1 MKAARALVEQHAAL
15 LFQAT
20 FPTSGTALA
29 DADDALRALA
39 HRLAALPDGDPLLV
53 ALDNTGIAGTA
64 VASTFSLAATRWLCE
79 RFPDQVELLYVDAAP
94 HEARALLERALDPME
109 RDALVDRPMAW
120 PQWCRRHL
128 GADPQQHLPRLIAL
142 VDRLTPQDRERE
154 AAWAQLQ
161 VFVRWRQRADAPGLT
176 QGRFGRQARHV
187 HGTGLLRPDGP
198 LAVWDDPAPR
208 RLRLG
213 DADRRHLADLG
224 RGVMLS
230 LLRETDFFTHGDP
243 AQIECIDLGRGLQV
257 ALYACRGER
266 KLTLES
272 YVGYLLFKNRVP
284 VAYGGSWVL
293 GAQAAFGV
301 NVLPPFRGGEST
313 LLVCQLLRVYAWRF
327 RLQVLRVEASQIGR
341 DNKDG
346 IRSGAF
352 WFYWRLGFRPLQTDK
367 RALAEQEWARIVADS
382 GGRPA
387 ARHYRPEVLRR
398 LGDSVLTWRAPPIG
412 RQPTAGRWRFVDP
425 ARLGECVS
433 AHVLQRFDGD
443 RDAAQRAA
451 LRMLGGRATPA
462 LRRLAVLLA
471 ALSPAEGWT
480 AADIAGFHAMAALKD
495 QDEPAFV
502 RALRGHRGLVSAL
515 QALAPDPG

>member
-20 FPTSGTALA
+20 FPKSVAELA
-29 DADDALRALA
+29 DAGIALRAMA
-39 HRLAALPDGDPLLV
+39 DRLAALPDGDPLLA

-64 VASTFSLAATRWLCE
+64 VASTFSLAATRWLCQ
-79 RFPDQVELLYVDAAP
+79 RFPDEVELLYVDAAP

-109 RDALVDRPMAW
+109 RDALVDRPMTW
-120 PQWCRRHL
+120 LHWCRRHL
-128 GADPQQHLPRLIAL
+128 GAYARQQLPRLIAL
-142 VDRLTPQDRERE
+142 VDRLAPADRERE
-154 AAWAQLQ
+154 AAWSQLQ
-161 VFVRWRQRADAPGLT
+161 VFVRWRQRASAPGLT
-176 QGRFGRQARHV
+176 QGRFGRQAPHV
-187 HGTGLLRPDGP
+187 HDAGLLRPDGP
-198 LAVWDDPAPR
+198 LAVWDGPSPR
-208 RLRLG
+208 RVRLA

-224 RGVMLS
+224 RGVMLT
-230 LLRETDFFTHGDP
+230 LLRETDFFTHVDP

-257 ALYACRGER
+257 AFYACRGER

-272 YVGYLLFKNRVP
+272 YVGHLLFKNRVP

-313 LLVCQLLRVYAWRF
+313 LLVCQLLRAYAWRF

-341 DNKDG
+341 ENKDG

-352 WFYWRLGFRPLQTDK
+352 WFYWRLGFRPLQGD
-367 RALAEQEWARIVADS
+367 RLALAEQDWARILADS
-382 GGRPA
+382 GRRPA

-398 LGDSVLTWRAPPIG
+398 LGDSVLTWRTPPVGRASKAAP
-412 RQPTAGRWRFVDP
+412 WRFVDP

-433 AHVLQRFDGD
+433 AHVLQHFDGD

-462 LRRLAVLLA
+462 LRRMAVLLA
-471 ALSPAEGWT
+471 ALSPQGGWS

-495 QDEPAFV
+495 EDEPAFV
-502 RALRGHRGLVSAL
+502 RALQGHRGLVSAL